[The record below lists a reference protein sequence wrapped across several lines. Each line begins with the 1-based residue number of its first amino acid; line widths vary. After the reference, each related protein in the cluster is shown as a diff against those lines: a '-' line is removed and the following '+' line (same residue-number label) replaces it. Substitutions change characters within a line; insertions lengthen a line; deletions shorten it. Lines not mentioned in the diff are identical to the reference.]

1 MQTLSSL
8 ISEPTQNERKA
19 FASVS
24 GGGQPAP
31 SITFTRA
38 QLKLIKEALTVAETT
53 LFGRSL
59 ELGTMADEA
68 DRAGKKTRFRARAD
82 ELFCK
87 SCDCRELSEKVA
99 KALGGRV

>member
-1 MQTLSSL
+1 MQNLTSL
-8 ISEPTQNERKA
+8 ISEPTRNERQA
-19 FASVS
+19 FQKIVD
-24 GGGQPAP
+24 GQPAP
-31 SITFTRA
+31 SITFTRE
-38 QLKLIKEALTVAETT
+38 QLKLIKEALTVAEGS

-59 ELGTMADEA
+59 DLGQLADDA

-87 SCDCRELSEKVA
+87 SCDCRELSELVA

>member
-1 MQTLSSL
+1 MNNLSTL
-8 ISEPTQNERKA
+8 IEKPGAAERQA
-19 FASVS
+19 FHKIVD
-24 GGGQPAP
+24 GQPAP
-31 SITFTRA
+31 SITFTRE
-38 QLKLIKEALTVAETT
+38 QLKLIKEALTVAEGS

-59 ELGTMADEA
+59 DLGQLADDA

-87 SCDCRELSEKVA
+87 SCDCRDLSELVA

>member
-1 MQTLSSL
+1 VNNLSTL
-8 ISEPTQNERKA
+8 IEKPNAAERQA
-19 FASVS
+19 FQKIVD
-24 GGGQPAP
+24 GQPAP
-31 SITFTRA
+31 AITFTRE
-38 QLKLIKEALTVAETT
+38 QLKLIKEALTVAEGS

-59 ELGTMADEA
+59 DLGQLADDA

-87 SCDCRELSEKVA
+87 SCDCRDLSEKVA